1 VNPARVE
8 AMVETTLD
16 LRPLVS
22 SSALVVE
29 VVSAQVSMPLLGLL
43 PGFSSPSQKKLVA
56 KAGDSVSSC

>member
-1 VNPARVE
+1 
-8 AMVETTLD
+8 MVETTLD